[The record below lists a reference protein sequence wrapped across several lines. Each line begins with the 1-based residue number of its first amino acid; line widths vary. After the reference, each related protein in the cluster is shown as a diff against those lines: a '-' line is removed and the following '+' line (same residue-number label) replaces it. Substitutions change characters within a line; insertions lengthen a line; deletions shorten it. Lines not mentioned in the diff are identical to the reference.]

1 MYPRDLVRQLGG
13 CSKGNKLGQSFNGES
28 CLEVAYGVLDLT
40 TNFKGNEG
48 QR

>member
-1 MYPRDLVRQLGG
+1 MYPRDLVRQSGG
-13 CSKGNKLGQSFNGES
+13 CSNGNKLGQLFDSES
-28 CLEVAYGVLDLT
+28 CLEAAYGVLEST